1 MTLKTELV
9 ALAKTIRTRAGEQ
22 ATPFAEAVDAL
33 KALTALYATFLK
45 DKGKSDDDSDGSF
58 TMADAQTMIEDEG
71 HGDAAVRSHRKRSTA
86 QRSDN

>member
-9 ALAKTIRTRAGEQ
+9 KFAETIRKRAEDTD
-22 ATPFAEAVDAL
+22 TPFAEAVDAL

-45 DKGKSDDDSDGSF
+45 DKGKSDDESDGSF

-71 HGDAAVRSHRKRSTA
+71 HGDAAVRSHRKRSA
-86 QRSDN
+86 NQRDN